1 MSPRRKTVAR
11 GTWRTSADM
20 LWLRDLLRNI
30 GLRPWVETCHRQGAR
45 FTCRSTSLVKHLDKS
60 PAQYTLQL
68 GLELSERGT
77 SVPPVEKQ

>member
-20 LWLRDLLRNI
+20 LWLQELLCNI
-30 GLRPWVETCHRQGAR
+30 GLRPWVESLRKQGTSIR
-45 FTCRSTSLVKHLDKS
+45 LRRTSLVKHLDKS

-68 GLELSERGT
+68 NFELHESSDSARN
-77 SVPPVEKQ
+77 

>member
-1 MSPRRKTVAR
+1 MPPRRKTVTR

-20 LWLRDLLRNI
+20 LWLQELLCNI
-30 GLRPWVETCHRQGAR
+30 GLRPWVESLRKQGTSIR
-45 FTCRSTSLVKHLDKS
+45 LRRSSLVKHLDKS